1 MTVQVVV
8 MGVAGAGKSTVAV
21 GLATS
26 LGADFVDGDDL
37 HPESN
42 VAKMRSGTPLTDE
55 DRVPWLDAI
64 AAWLSERADAG
75 RTGVVAC
82 SALRKDY
89 RGRLRPDGLDVQF
102 VHLAGD
108 FETISARMR
117 FRAGH
122 FMPESLLISQF
133 EALEPLTDD
142 ERGITLNVV
151 SEPSTLV
158 GEAERHSVSSTAS
171 PGPFDISGK
180 VALVTGSSRGIG
192 SALATGLAEAGAV
205 VVLNSRNSDVLEA
218 ERRRIADATGA
229 TVHAYAFDV
238 TDSAAV
244 RDAATRIEAEV
255 GPVEIV
261 VNNTGVQHR
270 APLLEFGDDDFRRV
284 MDTNLTSAF
293 YVGREF
299 ARGMV
304 ERGHGK
310 IVNICSVQSELGRA
324 GIAPY
329 AASKGGL
336 KMLTRGMCADWAPF
350 GLQINAIAPGY
361 FDTELTSALVN
372 DPEFTAWLAKRTPAG
387 RWGRTEE
394 LIGSLLF
401 LASPAS
407 DFVNGQ
413 ILYVDGGMTAVV

>member
-37 HPESN
+37 HHESN

-158 GEAERHSVSSTAS
+158 GEAVDYIHTSQRSVTA
-171 PGPFDISGK
+171 
-180 VALVTGSSRGIG
+180 
-192 SALATGLAEAGAV
+192 
-205 VVLNSRNSDVLEA
+205 
-218 ERRRIADATGA
+218 
-229 TVHAYAFDV
+229 
-238 TDSAAV
+238 
-244 RDAATRIEAEV
+244 
-255 GPVEIV
+255 
-261 VNNTGVQHR
+261 
-270 APLLEFGDDDFRRV
+270 
-284 MDTNLTSAF
+284 
-293 YVGREF
+293 
-299 ARGMV
+299 
-304 ERGHGK
+304 
-310 IVNICSVQSELGRA
+310 
-324 GIAPY
+324 
-329 AASKGGL
+329 
-336 KMLTRGMCADWAPF
+336 
-350 GLQINAIAPGY
+350 
-361 FDTELTSALVN
+361 
-372 DPEFTAWLAKRTPAG
+372 
-387 RWGRTEE
+387 
-394 LIGSLLF
+394 
-401 LASPAS
+401 
-407 DFVNGQ
+407 
-413 ILYVDGGMTAVV
+413 

>member
-1 MTVQVVV
+1 M
-8 MGVAGAGKSTVAV
+8 AV

-42 VAKMRSGTPLTDE
+42 VAKIAFGDTV
-55 DRVPWLDAI
+55 DRRRPCAVLDAI

-158 GEAERHSVSSTAS
+158 ARQSTTSIHLRGAS
-171 PGPFDISGK
+171 
-180 VALVTGSSRGIG
+180 
-192 SALATGLAEAGAV
+192 
-205 VVLNSRNSDVLEA
+205 
-218 ERRRIADATGA
+218 
-229 TVHAYAFDV
+229 
-238 TDSAAV
+238 
-244 RDAATRIEAEV
+244 
-255 GPVEIV
+255 
-261 VNNTGVQHR
+261 Q
-270 APLLEFGDDDFRRV
+270 
-284 MDTNLTSAF
+284 
-293 YVGREF
+293 RE
-299 ARGMV
+299 
-304 ERGHGK
+304 
-310 IVNICSVQSELGRA
+310 
-324 GIAPY
+324 
-329 AASKGGL
+329 
-336 KMLTRGMCADWAPF
+336 
-350 GLQINAIAPGY
+350 
-361 FDTELTSALVN
+361 
-372 DPEFTAWLAKRTPAG
+372 
-387 RWGRTEE
+387 
-394 LIGSLLF
+394 
-401 LASPAS
+401 
-407 DFVNGQ
+407 
-413 ILYVDGGMTAVV
+413 